1 MNRENGLVSNRTR
14 WADNLTMLI
23 FYLWHDAVSQLLE
36 AGSDPRLTNNDG
48 FKPVDILTA
57 GEQNEK
63 VRRLLRDAE
72 AISGFNKADV
82 VGKCREHCKKKFVI
96 AAYTSYFHA
105 TNQMR
110 TRNQTEDHHQMKINR
125 HTFGLIEVD
134 QMSEIALGIIVCK

>member
-1 MNRENGLVSNRTR
+1 MNDT
-14 WADNLTMLI
+14 
-23 FYLWHDAVSQLLE
+23 VSQLLE

-82 VGKCREHCKKKFVI
+82 VGKCREH
-96 AAYTSYFHA
+96 
-105 TNQMR
+105 
-110 TRNQTEDHHQMKINR
+110 
-125 HTFGLIEVD
+125 
-134 QMSEIALGIIVCK
+134 

>member
-1 MNRENGLVSNRTR
+1 MTNRGNGLVSVGCMGLNDIHNSNFAGIALYT
-14 WADNLTMLI
+14 
-23 FYLWHDAVSQLLE
+23 VSQLLE

-82 VGKCREHCKKKFVI
+82 VGKCSSIWILLLPMANIFFF
-96 AAYTSYFHA
+96 SYVK
-105 TNQMR
+105 TD
-110 TRNQTEDHHQMKINR
+110 EDEESD
-125 HTFGLIEVD
+125 GGPPSDED
-134 QMSEIALGIIVCK
+134 

>member
-1 MNRENGLVSNRTR
+1 MGLDDIHNSNFDRIALYT
-14 WADNLTMLI
+14 
-23 FYLWHDAVSQLLE
+23 VSQLLE

-82 VGKCREHCKKKFVI
+82 VGKCSNTWILLLSMANFFFSPYVK
-96 AAYTSYFHA
+96 TD
-105 TNQMR
+105 
-110 TRNQTEDHHQMKINR
+110 EDEESD
-125 HTFGLIEVD
+125 GGPPSDED
-134 QMSEIALGIIVCK
+134 